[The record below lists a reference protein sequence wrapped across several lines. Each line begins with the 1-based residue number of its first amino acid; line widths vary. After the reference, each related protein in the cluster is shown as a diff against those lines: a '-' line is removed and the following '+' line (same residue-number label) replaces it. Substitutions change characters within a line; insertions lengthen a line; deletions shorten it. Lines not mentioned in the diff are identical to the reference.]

1 MSEPPPQV
9 DLSDSFAI
17 PTSASR
23 GPSRR
28 GLDQHSGESAM
39 PPTLAPRLLAVEA
52 KAKTERGRPRGSTK
66 DNISLRRF
74 MSDDSVFVSYVQP
87 VQARSRSKIFT
98 AAGTWRQARRRAK
111 SVPKAGCASGSSLAL
126 AALPTPSVEVVVLW
140 KAEAQSQTYLFN
152 NAQAQA
158 LIAYRAASPA
168 KKEITIKKEASIL
181 ISALNT
187 TSKKQLA
194 KALGCS
200 LQTVTRRLRQLAM
213 CLLLVCKMRTEAM
226 CAAMPTLLSAM
237 SGGKSARKMLFIL

>member
-1 MSEPPPQV
+1 MS
-9 DLSDSFAI
+9 
-17 PTSASR
+17 
-23 GPSRR
+23 
-28 GLDQHSGESAM
+28 
-39 PPTLAPRLLAVEA
+39 
-52 KAKTERGRPRGSTK
+52 
-66 DNISLRRF
+66 N
-74 MSDDSVFVSYVQP
+74 DSVPVSYVES
-87 VQARSRSKIFT
+87 VQARSRSKICS
-98 AAGTWRQARRRAK
+98 AAGTSRQARRRAK
-111 SVPKAGCASGSSLAL
+111 SVPKAGCANGSSLAL

-181 ISALNT
+181 NSSLNT

-213 CLLLVCKMRTEAM
+213 CLLLVRKMRTEAM
-226 CAAMPTLLSAM
+226 YAAMPTLLSAM
-237 SGGKSARKMLFIL
+237 SGGRHVRKMLFLLNHKHDKM